1 MKHRFLLDENILYFA
16 IYGVD
21 EHDHSDSTS
30 TELVRRIG
38 ANCHRIVINNLLRQ
52 RYWVPI
58 NGAIREG
65 RRPKAMEPASFI
77 VQLQM
82 NSEKWSLELSEC
94 PELPAGV
101 GIPAEDVDIVRL
113 ALLAQTKIVTGDG
126 KLRTAVNNAPSL
138 GLQALTPDE
147 ALLLAADS

>member
-21 EHDHSDSTS
+21 EHDRPDRTS

-38 ANCHRIVINNLLRQ
+38 ANCHRIVVNNFLHR

-58 NGAIREG
+58 NKALTEG
-65 RRPKAMEPASFI
+65 RRPKAMEPVTFI

-82 NSEKWSLELSEC
+82 NSEKWSLELDDC

-101 GIPAEDVDIVRL
+101 AIPNEDIDIVRL
-113 ALLAQTKIVTGDG
+113 ALLAQAQIVTGDG
-126 KLRTAVNNAPSL
+126 RLRAAVNSAPVL
-138 GLQALTPDE
+138 GLRALTPSE
-147 ALLLAADS
+147 ALTLAADS

>member
-21 EHDHSDSTS
+21 EHDHADQTS

-38 ANCHRIVINNLLRQ
+38 ANCHRIVVNNFLRQ

-58 NGAIREG
+58 NQAIREG
-65 RRPKAMEPASFI
+65 RRPKAMEPVSFI

-82 NSEKWSLELSEC
+82 NSEKWSLELSDC
-94 PELPAGV
+94 PELPEGV
-101 GIPAEDVDIVRL
+101 VVPGEDLDIVRL

-126 KLRTAVNNAPSL
+126 KLRAAVNGSPVL
-138 GLQALTPDE
+138 GLQALTPGE
-147 ALLLAADS
+147 ALVLAADS